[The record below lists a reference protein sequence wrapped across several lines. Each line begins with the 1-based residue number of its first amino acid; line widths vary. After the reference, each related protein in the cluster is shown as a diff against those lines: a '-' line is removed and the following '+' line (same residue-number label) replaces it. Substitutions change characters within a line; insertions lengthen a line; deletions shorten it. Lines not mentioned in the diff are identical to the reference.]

1 MVLVNETRTINISGN
16 IAYGTVTK
24 WKHINSKGDAD
35 KEILSPLIV
44 FVISAEIISILVRN
58 DNNIKGNCIG
68 VEEYKLTQYADET
81 TFILDGTLQSL
92 KNTMILLHYHSDIF
106 NLLDINFTLN
116 LDTIIA
122 YNYNSKRIDLQNLM
136 KLWPLRNI

>member
-1 MVLVNETRTINISGN
+1 M
-16 IAYGTVTK
+16 
-24 WKHINSKGDAD
+24 
-35 KEILSPLIV
+35 
-44 FVISAEIISILVRN
+44 RN
-58 DNNIKGNCIG
+58 DNNIKCNCIG
-68 VEEYKLTQYADET
+68 GEEYKLTQNAEET
-81 TFILDGTLQSL
+81 TFILDGTPQSL
-92 KNTMILLHYHSDIF
+92 KNTMILLHYYSDIF